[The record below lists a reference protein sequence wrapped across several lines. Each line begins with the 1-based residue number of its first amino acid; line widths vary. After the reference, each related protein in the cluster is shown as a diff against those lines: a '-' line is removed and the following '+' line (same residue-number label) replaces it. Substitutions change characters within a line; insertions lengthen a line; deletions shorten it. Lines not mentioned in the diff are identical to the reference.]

1 MSSPQRS
8 SESTYEAFSRPPIT
22 HDDEYIPYVPMTM
35 TCQDGTVLYETEYR
49 CLLMEIIRR
58 DDVTSL
64 EQYLAIDPQAVG
76 HACDEISDYYS
87 LFYIAVDNGSLGAL
101 RVLLSHQ
108 ETITLRPGFVSYKE
122 LGFTLLNEAARRADI
137 EIVQFL
143 LDNQPAYADINE
155 RDENGC
161 TAILAAADIY
171 STLYP
176 EPFNWQPSVQRGET
190 VMNML
195 LDRGASA
202 SDIIVPLWDDMGTPE
217 TVLTLVARW
226 AGPELINRLIKG
238 GADVH
243 AKIDGDPFCLT
254 WDFGLGPVSNM
265 SAISMASWHANIAA
279 IQTFIECRDSGV
291 EIADMISFRDSSGSN
306 PLHWLTRNYM
316 AQEQPY
322 IQSRAQQEQK
332 IKEIIDT
339 AGLLLD
345 IDPHAI
351 HSQDCTGN
359 TPLHYATQHT
369 AQQYENYTAVIEL
382 LCKNG
387 ADASIR
393 NDMEE
398 TPLHTLI
405 SHPRISPRAMSI
417 LLAHGARVTDT
428 NKEGNS
434 PLHLAITE
442 RSDVDV
448 ISFLLEQG
456 ADANLMNMEHNT
468 PLHVA
473 ALHSLWV
480 RNPNDKT
487 NKYQEHVRAI
497 LEEVAGKTGIDM
509 LNGDGKTAQQERKE
523 RMELRRKEEIEWEAA
538 SRETGPANEESQW
551 LNAHP

>member
-35 TCQDGTVLYETEYR
+35 TCQDGTVLYETECR
-49 CLLMEIIRR
+49 CLLMEIIHR

-108 ETITLRPGFVSYKE
+108 ETITLRSGFVSYKE
-122 LGFTLLNEAARRADI
+122 LGFTLLNEAARGADI

-161 TAILAAADIY
+161 TAI
-171 STLYP
+171 
-176 EPFNWQPSVQRGET
+176 
-190 VMNML
+190 
-195 LDRGASA
+195 
-202 SDIIVPLWDDMGTPE
+202 
-217 TVLTLVARW
+217 
-226 AGPELINRLIKG
+226 
-238 GADVH
+238 
-243 AKIDGDPFCLT
+243 
-254 WDFGLGPVSNM
+254 
-265 SAISMASWHANIAA
+265 
-279 IQTFIECRDSGV
+279 QTFIDCRDSGV

-332 IKEIIDT
+332 IKDIIDT

-398 TPLHTLI
+398 TPLRTLI
-405 SHPRISPRAMSI
+405 SHPIISPRAMSI

-497 LEEVAGKTGIDM
+497 LEEAAGKTGIDM

>member
-1 MSSPQRS
+1 MSSPRCPS
-8 SESTYEAFSRPPIT
+8 KSTYQQFSYAPNT
-22 HDDEYIPYVPMTM
+22 HDDGYSPDELMTM
-35 TCQDGTVLYETEYR
+35 PCQDGTILYETWDR
-49 CLLMEIIRR
+49 RLLMEIIRR

-64 EQYLAIDPQAVG
+64 EQYLAIDPQAAG
-76 HACDEISDYYS
+76 NESEESFEYYS
-87 LFYIAVDNGSLGAL
+87 PYYAAVDNGSLGAL
-101 RVLLSHQ
+101 RVLLPHQ
-108 ETITLRPGFVSYKE
+108 ETITIEPGFVSYKK

-137 EIVQFL
+137 EMVQFL

-155 RDENGC
+155 RDVNGC
-161 TAILAAADIY
+161 TAILSAADIY
-171 STLYP
+171 STLYD
-176 EPFNWQPSVQRGET
+176 EPFNLQPSAQKGET

-202 SDIIVPLWDDMGTPE
+202 SDVVVPFRDDMGTPE

-226 AGPELINRLIKG
+226 AGPEIIKKLING

-243 AKIDGDPFCLT
+243 AKITRDPFCLT
-254 WDFGLGPVSNM
+254 MDFGMGPIANM
-265 SAISMASWHANIAA
+265 TAISMASFHANVAA
-279 IQTFIECRDSGV
+279 IQTFIDCRGSGV
-291 EIADMISFRDSSGSN
+291 EIADIISFRDSSGSN

-322 IQSRAQQEQK
+322 IRSRAQQEEK
-332 IKEIIDT
+332 IKDIIDT

-351 HSQDCTGN
+351 NNQDCTEN

-393 NDMEE
+393 NDMDE

-405 SHPRISPRAMSI
+405 SHHRISLRAMSI

-428 NKEGNS
+428 DKEGNS
-434 PLHLAITE
+434 PLHLAVTA
-442 RSDVDV
+442 RSNVDV

-497 LEEVAGKTGIDM
+497 LEEAAGKTGIDM
-509 LNGDGKTAQQERKE
+509 LNGGGKTAQQERKE
-523 RMELRRKEEIEWEAA
+523 LMELRRKEEIEREA
-538 SRETGPANEESQW
+538 SRERRAQQMRNRSG
-551 LNAHP
+551 